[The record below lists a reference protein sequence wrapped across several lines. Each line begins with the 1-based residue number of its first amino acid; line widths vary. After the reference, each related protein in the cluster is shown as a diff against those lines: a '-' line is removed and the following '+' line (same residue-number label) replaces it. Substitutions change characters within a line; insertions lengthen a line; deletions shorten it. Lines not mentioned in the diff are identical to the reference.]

1 MKIYLIFQ
9 DYKSIKKKNKVLKK
23 IKMLEFKA
31 EMLAVSTPN
40 MTVMLGASL
49 FEYVISN
56 VMYGNF

>member
-1 MKIYLIFQ
+1 
-9 DYKSIKKKNKVLKK
+9 
-23 IKMLEFKA
+23 MLEFKA

-56 VMYGNF
+56 VIYGNF